1 MKEERVN
8 ILEWNID
15 TTHEG
20 RNMKKVGGKYEVLT
34 DNHPAPRYTW
44 SGRHGM
50 FGKRFP
56 LLNQSIQAEYAVNPR
71 PLAHAL
77 ASSNGSTP
85 RLG

>member
-1 MKEERVN
+1 
-8 ILEWNID
+8 
-15 TTHEG
+15 
-20 RNMKKVGGKYEVLT
+20 MKKVGGKYEVLT

-77 ASSNGSTP
+77 ASTNGSTP